1 MGALLGVCS
10 PSDDANIKAP
20 VITADSQA
28 PVRPVAR
35 KVTSKDFDVIRVIGA
50 GSSAKVLQVRN
61 KTSGNEYAMK
71 VVMKKMVIENE
82 KMEHTKAERAV
93 LSNVKH
99 PFIVNLHYAFQDK
112 DSLNYVMDLCPG
124 GELFVH
130 LKRDSCFAVPRAR
143 LYTAEISC
151 GLDHLHTLGII
162 YRDLKPENIL
172 IDSEGHVRLADFDLC
187 KHTLKENGELGSEAK
202 TFCGTPEYTAPEMIL
217 GQAVK
222 AYGKG
227 VDWWALGTL
236 LYEMLTGLPPFYD
249 CCLTNMCNNI
259 LYKDLQM
266 HNSVPAAAFD
276 LISKWL
282 QREPD
287 KRLGSKT
294 HDFDKIKAHAFFE
307 FLDDGVPLDWNAVLR
322 REVAPAFKPEEG
334 KIYID
339 SEAMQIPIGS
349 SHSGQLSGS
358 QSMNFQGF
366 TYNKD
371 ASSFVV
377 GPQPVERAGGAAVS
391 SPTSPSAQKNRSND
405 SNYTQASNNTA
416 TVENEESVVNNQ

>member
-10 PSDDANIKAP
+10 PTDDAKVKAP
-20 VITADSQA
+20 VITADA
-28 PVRPVAR
+28 PVQPSRPIAR
-35 KVTSKDFDVIRVIGA
+35 KVTSKDFDIIRVIGA

-61 KTSGNEYAMK
+61 RTSGNEYAMK

-82 KMEHTKAERAV
+82 KLEHTKAERAV

-130 LKRDSCFAVPRAR
+130 LKRDSCFPVPRAR

-151 GLDHLHTLGII
+151 GLDHLHMLGII

-187 KHTLKENGELGSEAK
+187 KHTRKENGEIGSEAK

-266 HNSVPAAAFD
+266 HHSVPAAAFD

-287 KRLGSKT
+287 KRLGSKAN
-294 HDFDKIKAHAFFE
+294 DFDRIKAHAFFE
-307 FLDDGVPLDWNAVLR
+307 FLEDGVPLSWTAIYN
-322 REVAPAFKPEEG
+322 REVVPAFAPEEG

-339 SEAMQIPIGS
+339 SEAMQIPIGT

-358 QSMNFQGF
+358 QSMNFAGF

-371 ASSFVV
+371 ASSFVQA
-377 GPQPVERAGGAAVS
+377 QPPIKGSGDDTPV
-391 SPTSPSAQKNRSND
+391 SPTAQKNSND
-405 SNYTQASNNTA
+405 SNYSQATNK
-416 TVENEESVVNNQ
+416 TVSVEHEQSSVVVR